1 LSSNP
6 PFRGSASKG
15 PRGPKGPRVPEAA
28 ETPKRTGRTGSAG
41 GPGGPERRS
50 YGQTCGIAKALDVVG
65 ERWTLLL
72 VRDLMLGPKRFTEL
86 QRGLDGLAPNLLAAR
101 LKEMEALGLIG
112 KAQAPEG
119 RGEAYDLTP
128 AGRELEPALH
138 ALGQWGFRYLAK
150 PDPSD
155 RKELAWALFALK
167 RRYRGIGKPMLAE
180 LRCDGRLF
188 QYRLEAERADL
199 REGSHGLPDLLL
211 QGDGDAFRALFF
223 RGESA
228 AALRAAGRLEC
239 GGSEAKLG
247 AFLRAFALKP

>member
-1 LSSNP
+1 LAGKP
-6 PFRGSASKG
+6 ASARTRTPSAKV
-15 PRGPKGPRVPEAA
+15 PKAR
-28 ETPKRTGRTGSAG
+28 
-41 GPGGPERRS
+41 PERRS

-101 LKEMEALGLIG
+101 LKEMEALGLAEKSPSPG
-112 KAQAPEG
+112 A
-119 RGEAYDLTP
+119 RGEAYALTQ

-167 RRYRGIGKPMLAE
+167 RRFRGTGKPLLAE
-180 LRCDGRLF
+180 IRCEGRSF
-188 QYRLEAERADL
+188 QYRLEGERADL
-199 REGSHGLPDLLL
+199 REGSDGLPDLLL
-211 QGDGDAFRALFF
+211 QADGEAFRELFF
-223 RGESA
+223 RGGSA
-228 AALRAAGRLEC
+228 GALRAAGRLEC
-239 GGSEAKLG
+239 GGSESRLG
-247 AFLRAFALKP
+247 AFLRAFGLKP

>member
-1 LSSNP
+1 L
-6 PFRGSASKG
+6 ASK
-15 PRGPKGPRVPEAA
+15 PPSSRTAAAKVPKGAKGARAPE
-28 ETPKRTGRTGSAG
+28 K
-41 GPGGPERRS
+41 RS

-72 VRDLMLGPKRFTEL
+72 VRDLMLGPRRFTEL

-101 LKEMEALGLIG
+101 LKEMEALGLAE
-112 KAQAPEG
+112 KSASPDA
-119 RGEAYDLTP
+119 RGEAYALTQ

-180 LRCDGRLF
+180 IRCEGRVF
-188 QYRLEAERADL
+188 QYRLKAERADL
-199 REGSHGLPDLLL
+199 REGSQGLPDLLL
-211 QGDGDAFRALFF
+211 QAEGEAFRVLFF
-223 RGESA
+223 RGGSA
-228 AALRAAGRLEC
+228 GALRAAGKLEC

-247 AFLRAFALKP
+247 AFLRAFGLKP

>member
-1 LSSNP
+1 M
-6 PFRGSASKG
+6 ASKKKRPHRPAPE
-15 PRGPKGPRVPEAA
+15 PRLPSPA
-28 ETPKRTGRTGSAG
+28 
-41 GPGGPERRS
+41 RRS

-112 KAQAPEG
+112 RAESPDA
-119 RGEAYDLTP
+119 RGEAYALTQ

-138 ALGQWGFRYLAK
+138 ALGQWGFRFLAK
-150 PDPSD
+150 PAPGD

-167 RRYRGIGKPMLAE
+167 RRYRGTDRPLRAE
-180 LRCDGRLF
+180 FRCEGRVF
-188 QYRLEAERADL
+188 QYRLDGADADL
-199 REGSHGLPDLLL
+199 GEGAHGLPDLIM
-211 QGDGDAFRALFF
+211 QGEGDAFRALFF

-228 AALRAAGRLEC
+228 EGLRSAGRLEC
-239 GGSEAKLG
+239 GGAEKRLG
-247 AFLRAFALKP
+247 EFLKAFGLRA